1 MKKNILSKKMTEIL
15 KQNYMKKALL
25 FLVTIILFAAC
36 APKSSIKGTI
46 TDAEGKTIYLE
57 HTGLTATTLL
67 DSAKLDAKGVFKFAV
82 ETPQYPDF
90 YRVRIG
96 GQSVVFAMDSA
107 TTEISITGSAKDLN
121 NVSINGSEA
130 SLDIQ
135 RLRNS
140 NFELQ
145 RVAIEGDTAKVA
157 QMLTAH
163 KRMAQEI
170 VLANPRSAAAYY
182 AINQTIKGAYYM
194 TPYNK
199 EDLPFWNA
207 VATAWDLH
215 YADYERTKELKQN
228 VLLAI
233 SQQRN
238 SELSAQQLVENI
250 TEEGFIEI
258 ALPNRIGETTRLSDY
273 VGKVVLIDFSAYAME
288 QAAAHTLF
296 LRELYAT
303 YNELGLE
310 IYQVS
315 FDADKLLWLEQTRN
329 IPWVCVRDEASVQST
344 LLATY
349 NISELPTFFL
359 MDKEGN
365 IIGRYNHENIE
376 KEINRLTK

>member
-1 MKKNILSKKMTEIL
+1 MKK
-15 KQNYMKKALL
+15 LL
-25 FLVTIILFAAC
+25 FYLVAIMLFAAC
-36 APKSSIKGTI
+36 APKSNINGSI

-57 HTGLTATTLL
+57 HTALTATTLL
-67 DSAKLDAKGVFKFAV
+67 DSAKLDAKGTFKFTT

-90 YRVRIG
+90 YRIRLNN
-96 GQSVVFAMDSA
+96 QFVVFALDSA
-107 TTEISITGSAKDLN
+107 TKNINITASAKDLN
-121 NVSINGSEA
+121 NATIEGSET
-130 SLDIQ
+130 SVEIQ

-145 RVAIEGDTAKVA
+145 HAAIEGDTAKVTK
-157 QMLTAH
+157 MLTSH
-163 KRMAQEI
+163 KHLAQEI

-182 AINQTIKGAYYM
+182 AINQTINGAYYM

-207 VATAWDLH
+207 VATVWDLH
-215 YADYERTKELKQN
+215 YPEYERAIELKQN

-238 SELSAQQLVENI
+238 SQLSAQQLVENI

-258 ALPNRIGETTRLSDY
+258 SLPNRIGEITRLSDCI
-273 VGKVVLIDFSAYAME
+273 GKVILIDFSAYAME

-296 LRELYAT
+296 LRELYAS

-310 IYQVS
+310 IFQVS
-315 FDADKLLWLEQTRN
+315 LDADKLLWLEQTRN
-329 IPWVCVRDEASVQST
+329 TPWICVRDEASVQST

-365 IIGRYNHENIE
+365 IIGRYNHENVE

>member
-1 MKKNILSKKMTEIL
+1 MLFCLQL
-15 KQNYMKKALL
+15 KQNYMKKLL
-25 FLVTIILFAAC
+25 FYFAAIMLFAAC
-36 APKSSIKGTI
+36 APKSNINGSI
-46 TDAEGKTIYLE
+46 TDAKDKTIYLE
-57 HTGLTATTLL
+57 HTSLTTTTLL
-67 DSAKLDAKGVFKFAV
+67 DSAKLDAKGTFKFSV

-90 YRVRIG
+90 YRIRLNN
-96 GQSVVFAMDSA
+96 QFVVFALDS
-107 TTEISITGSAKDLN
+107 TTKNINITASAKELN
-121 NVSINGSEA
+121 NANIEGSET
-130 SLDIQ
+130 SVEIQ

-145 RVAIEGDTAKVA
+145 HAAIEGDTAKVTK
-157 QMLTAH
+157 MLTFH
-163 KRMAQEI
+163 KRLAQEI

-182 AINQTIKGAYYM
+182 AINQTINGAYYM

-215 YADYERTKELKQN
+215 YPEYERAIELKQN

-238 SELSAQQLVENI
+238 SQLSAQQLVENI

-258 ALPNRIGETTRLSDY
+258 ALPNRIGETTKLSDY
-273 VGKVVLIDFSAYAME
+273 VGKIVLIDFSAYAME

-296 LRELYAT
+296 LRELYAS

-310 IYQVS
+310 IFQVS
-315 FDADKLLWLEQTRN
+315 LDADKLLWLEQTRN
-329 IPWVCVRDEASVQST
+329 TPWICVRDEASVQST

-365 IIGRYNHENIE
+365 IIGRYNHENVE

>member
-1 MKKNILSKKMTEIL
+1 MVNIQKKKQNNIIDKINMKKI
-15 KQNYMKKALL
+15 LL
-25 FLVTIILFAAC
+25 FTIAITLFVAC
-36 APKSSIKGTI
+36 TPKANITGSIA
-46 TDAEGKTIYLE
+46 DAKNKVIYLE
-57 HTGLTATTLL
+57 HTGLNNTTLL
-67 DSAKLDAKGVFKFAV
+67 DSTKLDESGKFNFKL

-90 YRVRIG
+90 YRIRLG
-96 GQSVVFAMDSA
+96 NQFVVFSMDSA
-107 TTEISITGSAKDLN
+107 TTSIEIIASANTLNDATIKGSD
-121 NVSINGSEA
+121 A
-130 SLDIQ
+130 SLNIQ

-145 RVAIEGDTAKVA
+145 HIAVRGDTAKVA
-157 QMLTAH
+157 QMLATH
-163 KRMAQEI
+163 KRLAQDI
-170 VLANPRSAAAYY
+170 ILANPHSAAAYY
-182 AINQTIKGAYYM
+182 AINQTIKGVYYM

-199 EDLPFWNA
+199 KDLPFWNA

-215 YADYERTKELKQN
+215 YSEYERTKELKQN

-238 SELSAQQLVENI
+238 SELSAHQLIENI

-258 ALPNRIGETTRLSDY
+258 ALPNRIGEITRLSDC
-273 VGKVVLIDFSAYAME
+273 VGKVVLIDFSAYAIE
-288 QAAAHTLF
+288 QASAHTLF

-310 IYQVS
+310 IFQVS
-315 FDADKLLWLEQTRN
+315 FDADKLFWLEQTRN
-329 IPWVCVRDEASVQST
+329 IPWICVRDEASVQST

>member
-1 MKKNILSKKMTEIL
+1 
-15 KQNYMKKALL
+15 
-25 FLVTIILFAAC
+25 
-36 APKSSIKGTI
+36 
-46 TDAEGKTIYLE
+46 
-57 HTGLTATTLL
+57 
-67 DSAKLDAKGVFKFAV
+67 
-82 ETPQYPDF
+82 
-90 YRVRIG
+90 
-96 GQSVVFAMDSA
+96 
-107 TTEISITGSAKDLN
+107 
-121 NVSINGSEA
+121 
-130 SLDIQ
+130 
-135 RLRNS
+135 
-140 NFELQ
+140 
-145 RVAIEGDTAKVA
+145 
-157 QMLTAH
+157 
-163 KRMAQEI
+163 
-170 VLANPRSAAAYY
+170 
-182 AINQTIKGAYYM
+182 M

-215 YADYERTKELKQN
+215 YSDYERTKELKQN

>member
-1 MKKNILSKKMTEIL
+1 MLFCLQL
-15 KQNYMKKALL
+15 KQNYMKKLL
-25 FLVTIILFAAC
+25 FYLVAIMLFAAC
-36 APKSSIKGTI
+36 APKSNINGSI

-57 HTGLTATTLL
+57 HTALTATTLL
-67 DSAKLDAKGVFKFAV
+67 DSAKLDAKGTFNFSV

-90 YRVRIG
+90 YRIRLNN
-96 GQSVVFAMDSA
+96 QFVVFALDSA
-107 TTEISITGSAKDLN
+107 TKNINITASAKDLN
-121 NVSINGSEA
+121 NATIEGSET
-130 SLDIQ
+130 SVEIQ

-145 RVAIEGDTAKVA
+145 HAAIEGDTAKVTK
-157 QMLTAH
+157 MLTFH
-163 KRMAQEI
+163 KRLAQEI

-182 AINQTIKGAYYM
+182 AINQTINGAYYM

-215 YADYERTKELKQN
+215 YPEYERAIELKQN

-238 SELSAQQLVENI
+238 SQLSAQQLVENI

-258 ALPNRIGETTRLSDY
+258 SLPNRIGETTKLSNY
-273 VGKVVLIDFSAYAME
+273 IGKVVLIDFSAYAME

-296 LRELYAT
+296 LRELYAS

-310 IYQVS
+310 IFQVS
-315 FDADKLLWLEQTRN
+315 LDADKLLWLEQTRN
-329 IPWVCVRDEASVQST
+329 TPWICVRDEASVQST

-365 IIGRYNHENIE
+365 IIGRYNHENVE

>member
-1 MKKNILSKKMTEIL
+1 MKKV
-15 KQNYMKKALL
+15 L
-25 FLVTIILFAAC
+25 FYLAAIMLFVAC
-36 APKSSIKGTI
+36 TPKSSINGNI
-46 TDAEGKTIYLE
+46 ADAEGKTIYLE
-57 HTGLTATTLL
+57 QTGLTATTLL
-67 DSAKLDAKGVFKFAV
+67 DSAKLDTKGGFSFVV
-82 ETPQYPDF
+82 ETPQYPEF
-90 YRVRIG
+90 YRVRIE
-96 GQSVVFAMDSA
+96 GQSVVFAMDSV
-107 TTEISITGSAKDLN
+107 TTKIDIKGSAKDLN
-121 NVSINGSEA
+121 NASISGSDA

-157 QMLTAH
+157 QMLAAH
-163 KRMAQEI
+163 KRLAQEI
-170 VLANPRSAAAYY
+170 VLTNPRSAAAYY

-194 TPYNK
+194 TPYNR

-215 YADYERTKELKQN
+215 YGEYERAKELKQN

-258 ALPNRIGETTRLSDY
+258 ALPNRIGETTRLSDC

-310 IYQVS
+310 IFQVS

-329 IPWVCVRDEASVQST
+329 IPWICVRDEASVQST

-365 IIGRYNHENIE
+365 IIGRYNHEDVE